1 MSCNNFWKK
10 SLKWI
15 GRIAFIVV
23 ALFLVFF
30 VVLFAY
36 FYYES
41 EYGRFEW
48 GDRSL
53 SKNVKV
59 HSFHDGKY
67 RVYNRC
73 TGKYTTPKVDWV
85 KPSID
90 DSLAV
95 YALHNKRGYI
105 NKKNG
110 EIVIDAER
118 NNYSKAWVFSEGLAA
133 VQKNGM
139 IGFINRKGEV
149 VIPFRYPYHGNP
161 LSSFV
166 FENGHCIVAD
176 TTGKCG
182 VINRKGE
189 WIIHPK
195 YDNIDAYEEYVI
207 ASSAGVRKQL
217 TYEEKTINSFVV
229 DNIKALTFTEKERYE
244 NKDGEIVYLDIEV
257 KTGLFS
263 YSVGGR
269 CGLMDA
275 NCRRLT
281 DPLYSRIIA
290 VDKNMYRALLLDS
303 YSEVILN
310 GRGEVM
316 K

>member
-1 MSCNNFWKK
+1 MNRKTKLIIGISVWTLISVIAAAAIIASCSENEP
-10 SLKWI
+10 
-15 GRIAFIVV
+15 IA
-23 ALFLVFF
+23 
-30 VVLFAY
+30 
-36 FYYES
+36 E
-41 EYGRFEW
+41 
-48 GDRSL
+48 
-53 SKNVKV
+53 
-59 HSFHDGKY
+59 
-67 RVYNRC
+67 
-73 TGKYTTPKVDWV
+73 
-85 KPSID
+85 KPSEEGLLLNDDLVAIKED
-90 DSLAV
+90 DGNITIKNTQTGEVTAEKIKFDWTSSSPNDSLGV
-95 YALHNKRGYI
+95 FCTDKKRGYY
-105 NKKNG
+105 NSYTGK
-110 EIVIDAER
+110 IVIPAQYR
-118 NNYSKAWVFSEGLAA
+118 RAWVFSEGLAA

>member
-1 MSCNNFWKK
+1 MNKKTKIIVGASVWGVILCVIIAAVIASCSQNEP
-10 SLKWI
+10 
-15 GRIAFIVV
+15 V
-23 ALFLVFF
+23 A
-30 VVLFAY
+30 
-36 FYYES
+36 E
-41 EYGRFEW
+41 
-48 GDRSL
+48 
-53 SKNVKV
+53 
-59 HSFHDGKY
+59 
-67 RVYNRC
+67 
-73 TGKYTTPKVDWV
+73 
-85 KPSID
+85 KPSDEGLLLNDDLVAIKESD
-90 DSLAV
+90 GNITIKNTQTGEVTAEKIKFDWTSASPNDSLGV
-95 YALHNKRGYI
+95 FCTDKKRGYY
-105 NKKNG
+105 NSYTGK
-110 EIVIDAER
+110 IVIPAQYR
-118 NNYSKAWVFSEGLAA
+118 RAWVFSEGLAA

-149 VIPFRYPYHGNP
+149 VIPFMYPYHGNP

-189 WIIHPK
+189 WIIQPK

-229 DNIKALTFTEKERYE
+229 DNIKALTYTEKERYE

>member
-1 MSCNNFWKK
+1 MNKKIKLIIGVCVWAVISIIAAAAIIASCSENEP
-10 SLKWI
+10 
-15 GRIAFIVV
+15 IA
-23 ALFLVFF
+23 
-30 VVLFAY
+30 
-36 FYYES
+36 E
-41 EYGRFEW
+41 
-48 GDRSL
+48 
-53 SKNVKV
+53 
-59 HSFHDGKY
+59 
-67 RVYNRC
+67 
-73 TGKYTTPKVDWV
+73 
-85 KPSID
+85 KPSEEGLLLNDDLVAIKED
-90 DSLAV
+90 DGNITIKNTQTGEVTAEKIKFDWTSSSPNDSLGV
-95 YALHNKRGYI
+95 FCTDKKRGYY
-105 NKKNG
+105 NSYTGK
-110 EIVIDAER
+110 IVIPAQYR
-118 NNYSKAWVFSEGLAA
+118 RAWVFSEGLAA

-139 IGFINRKGEV
+139 IGFINRKGDV

>member
-1 MSCNNFWKK
+1 MNKKIKLIIGVCVWAVISIIAAAAIIASCSENEP
-10 SLKWI
+10 
-15 GRIAFIVV
+15 IA
-23 ALFLVFF
+23 
-30 VVLFAY
+30 
-36 FYYES
+36 E
-41 EYGRFEW
+41 
-48 GDRSL
+48 
-53 SKNVKV
+53 
-59 HSFHDGKY
+59 
-67 RVYNRC
+67 
-73 TGKYTTPKVDWV
+73 
-85 KPSID
+85 KPSEEGLLLNDDLVAIKED
-90 DSLAV
+90 DGNITIKNTQTGEVTAEKIKFDWTSSSPNDSLGV
-95 YALHNKRGYI
+95 FCTDKKRGYY
-105 NKKNG
+105 NSYTGK
-110 EIVIDAER
+110 IVIPAQYR
-118 NNYSKAWVFSEGLAA
+118 RAWVFSEGLAA

-139 IGFINRKGEV
+139 IGFINRKGDV

-166 FENGHCIVAD
+166 FDNGHCIVAD

-189 WIIHPK
+189 WIIQPK

-229 DNIKALTFTEKERYE
+229 DNIKALTFMEKERYE

-310 GRGEVM
+310 GKGEVM

>member
-1 MSCNNFWKK
+1 MNKKIKLIIGVCVWAVISIIAASAIIASCSENEP
-10 SLKWI
+10 
-15 GRIAFIVV
+15 IA
-23 ALFLVFF
+23 
-30 VVLFAY
+30 
-36 FYYES
+36 E
-41 EYGRFEW
+41 
-48 GDRSL
+48 
-53 SKNVKV
+53 
-59 HSFHDGKY
+59 
-67 RVYNRC
+67 
-73 TGKYTTPKVDWV
+73 
-85 KPSID
+85 KPSEEGLLLNDDLVAIKED
-90 DSLAV
+90 DGNITIKNTQTGEVTAEKIKFDWTSSSPNDSLGV
-95 YALHNKRGYI
+95 FCTDKKRGYY
-105 NKKNG
+105 NSYTGK
-110 EIVIDAER
+110 IVIPAQYR
-118 NNYSKAWVFSEGLAA
+118 RAWVFSEGLAA

-139 IGFINRKGEV
+139 IGFINRKGDV

-166 FENGHCIVAD
+166 FDNGHCIVAD

-189 WIIHPK
+189 WIIQPQ

-229 DNIKALTFTEKERYE
+229 DNIKALTFMEKERYE
-244 NKDGEIVYLDIEV
+244 NKDGEIVYLDIDV

-275 NCRRLT
+275 DCRRLT

>member
-1 MSCNNFWKK
+1 MSKK
-10 SLKWI
+10 IKLII
-15 GRIAFIVV
+15 GVCVWVVISIIAASAII
-23 ALFLVFF
+23 ASC
-30 VVLFAY
+30 
-36 FYYES
+36 S
-41 EYGRFEW
+41 ENE
-48 GDRSL
+48 
-53 SKNVKV
+53 
-59 HSFHDGKY
+59 
-67 RVYNRC
+67 
-73 TGKYTTPKVDWV
+73 PIAE
-85 KPSID
+85 KPSDEGLLLNDDLVAIKEQD
-90 DSLAV
+90 GNITIKNTQTGEVTAEKIKFDWTSSSPNDSLGV
-95 YALHNKRGYI
+95 FCTDKKRGYY
-105 NKKNG
+105 NSYTGK
-110 EIVIDAER
+110 IVIPAQYR
-118 NNYSKAWVFSEGLAA
+118 RAWVFSEGLAA

-139 IGFINRKGEV
+139 IGFINRKGDV
-149 VIPFRYPYHGNP
+149 MIPFRYPYHGNP

-189 WIIHPK
+189 WIIQPK

>member
-1 MSCNNFWKK
+1 MKIIVGASVWGVILCVIIAAVIASCSQNEP
-10 SLKWI
+10 
-15 GRIAFIVV
+15 V
-23 ALFLVFF
+23 A
-30 VVLFAY
+30 
-36 FYYES
+36 E
-41 EYGRFEW
+41 
-48 GDRSL
+48 
-53 SKNVKV
+53 
-59 HSFHDGKY
+59 
-67 RVYNRC
+67 
-73 TGKYTTPKVDWV
+73 
-85 KPSID
+85 KPSDEGLLLNDDLVAIKESD
-90 DSLAV
+90 GNITIKNTQTGEVTAEKIKFDWTSASPNDSLGV
-95 YALHNKRGYI
+95 FCTDKKRGYY
-105 NKKNG
+105 NSYTGK
-110 EIVIDAER
+110 IVIPAQYR
-118 NNYSKAWVFSEGLAA
+118 RAWVFSEGLAA

-189 WIIHPK
+189 WIIQPK

-229 DNIKALTFTEKERYE
+229 DNIKALTYTEKERYE

>member
-1 MSCNNFWKK
+1 MSKK
-10 SLKWI
+10 IKLII
-15 GRIAFIVV
+15 GVCVWAVISIIAASAIIVSC
-23 ALFLVFF
+23 
-30 VVLFAY
+30 
-36 FYYES
+36 S
-41 EYGRFEW
+41 ENE
-48 GDRSL
+48 
-53 SKNVKV
+53 
-59 HSFHDGKY
+59 
-67 RVYNRC
+67 
-73 TGKYTTPKVDWV
+73 PIAE
-85 KPSID
+85 KPSDEGLLLNDDLVAIKEQD
-90 DSLAV
+90 GNITIKNTQTGEVTAEKIKFDWTSSSPSDSLGV
-95 YALHNKRGYI
+95 FCTDKKRGYY
-105 NKKNG
+105 NSYTGK
-110 EIVIDAER
+110 IVIPAQYR
-118 NNYSKAWVFSEGLAA
+118 RAWVFSEGLAA
-133 VQKNGM
+133 VQKSGM
-139 IGFINRKGEV
+139 IGFINRKGDV

-189 WIIHPK
+189 WIIQPK

-316 K
+316 R

>member
-1 MSCNNFWKK
+1 MNKKMKIIVGASVCGVILCVFIAAVIASCSQNEP
-10 SLKWI
+10 
-15 GRIAFIVV
+15 V
-23 ALFLVFF
+23 A
-30 VVLFAY
+30 
-36 FYYES
+36 E
-41 EYGRFEW
+41 
-48 GDRSL
+48 
-53 SKNVKV
+53 
-59 HSFHDGKY
+59 
-67 RVYNRC
+67 
-73 TGKYTTPKVDWV
+73 
-85 KPSID
+85 KPSDEGLLLNDDLVAIKESD
-90 DSLAV
+90 GNITIKNTQTGEVTAEKIKFDWTSASPNDSLGV
-95 YALHNKRGYI
+95 FCTDKKRGYY
-105 NKKNG
+105 NSYTGK
-110 EIVIDAER
+110 IVIPAQYR
-118 NNYSKAWVFSEGLAA
+118 RAWVFSEGLAA

-189 WIIHPK
+189 WIIQPK

-229 DNIKALTFTEKERYE
+229 DNIKALTYTEKERYE

>member
-1 MSCNNFWKK
+1 MNKKIKIIVGASVWGVILCVIIAAVIASCSQNEP
-10 SLKWI
+10 
-15 GRIAFIVV
+15 V
-23 ALFLVFF
+23 A
-30 VVLFAY
+30 
-36 FYYES
+36 E
-41 EYGRFEW
+41 
-48 GDRSL
+48 
-53 SKNVKV
+53 
-59 HSFHDGKY
+59 
-67 RVYNRC
+67 
-73 TGKYTTPKVDWV
+73 
-85 KPSID
+85 KPSDEGLLLNDDLVAIKESD
-90 DSLAV
+90 GNITIKNTQTGEVTAEKIKFDWTSASPNDSLGV
-95 YALHNKRGYI
+95 FCTDKKRGYY
-105 NKKNG
+105 NSYTGK
-110 EIVIDAER
+110 IVIPAQYR
-118 NNYSKAWVFSEGLAA
+118 RAWVFSEGLAA

-189 WIIHPK
+189 WIIQPK

-229 DNIKALTFTEKERYE
+229 DNIKALTYTEKERYE

>member
-1 MSCNNFWKK
+1 MNKKIKLIIGVCVWAVISIIATSAIIASCSENEP
-10 SLKWI
+10 
-15 GRIAFIVV
+15 IA
-23 ALFLVFF
+23 
-30 VVLFAY
+30 
-36 FYYES
+36 E
-41 EYGRFEW
+41 
-48 GDRSL
+48 
-53 SKNVKV
+53 
-59 HSFHDGKY
+59 
-67 RVYNRC
+67 
-73 TGKYTTPKVDWV
+73 
-85 KPSID
+85 KPSEEGLLLNDDLVAIKED
-90 DSLAV
+90 DGNITIKNTQTGEVTAEKIKFDWTSSSPNDSLGV
-95 YALHNKRGYI
+95 FCTDKKRGYY
-105 NKKNG
+105 NSYTGK
-110 EIVIDAER
+110 IVIPAQYR
-118 NNYSKAWVFSEGLAA
+118 RAWVFSEGLAA

-139 IGFINRKGEV
+139 IGFINRKGDV

-244 NKDGEIVYLDIEV
+244 NKDGEIIYLDIEV

-281 DPLYSRIIA
+281 EPLYSRIIA

-316 K
+316 R

>member
-1 MSCNNFWKK
+1 MNHKTKLIIGISVWTLISVIAAAAIIASCSENEP
-10 SLKWI
+10 
-15 GRIAFIVV
+15 IA
-23 ALFLVFF
+23 
-30 VVLFAY
+30 
-36 FYYES
+36 E
-41 EYGRFEW
+41 
-48 GDRSL
+48 
-53 SKNVKV
+53 
-59 HSFHDGKY
+59 
-67 RVYNRC
+67 
-73 TGKYTTPKVDWV
+73 
-85 KPSID
+85 KPSEEGLLLNDDLVAIKED
-90 DSLAV
+90 DGNITIKNTQTGEVTAEKIKFDWTSSSPNDSLGV
-95 YALHNKRGYI
+95 FCTDKKRGYY
-105 NKKNG
+105 NSYTGK
-110 EIVIDAER
+110 IVIPAQYR
-118 NNYSKAWVFSEGLAA
+118 RAWVFSEGLAA

>member
-1 MSCNNFWKK
+1 MNRKTKLIIGISVWTLISVIAAAAIIASCSENEP
-10 SLKWI
+10 
-15 GRIAFIVV
+15 IA
-23 ALFLVFF
+23 
-30 VVLFAY
+30 
-36 FYYES
+36 E
-41 EYGRFEW
+41 
-48 GDRSL
+48 
-53 SKNVKV
+53 
-59 HSFHDGKY
+59 
-67 RVYNRC
+67 
-73 TGKYTTPKVDWV
+73 
-85 KPSID
+85 KPSEEGLLLNDDLVAIKED
-90 DSLAV
+90 DGNITIKNTQTGEVTAEKIKFDWTSSSPNDSLGV
-95 YALHNKRGYI
+95 FCTDKKRGYY
-105 NKKNG
+105 NSYTGK
-110 EIVIDAER
+110 IVIPAQYR
-118 NNYSKAWVFSEGLAA
+118 RAWVFSEGLAA

-189 WIIHPK
+189 WIIHPN

-229 DNIKALTFTEKERYE
+229 DNIKALTFMEKERYE
-244 NKDGEIVYLDIEV
+244 NKDGEIVYLDIEI

>member
-1 MSCNNFWKK
+1 MNRKTKLIIGISVWTLISVIAAVAIIASCSENEP
-10 SLKWI
+10 
-15 GRIAFIVV
+15 IA
-23 ALFLVFF
+23 
-30 VVLFAY
+30 
-36 FYYES
+36 E
-41 EYGRFEW
+41 
-48 GDRSL
+48 
-53 SKNVKV
+53 
-59 HSFHDGKY
+59 
-67 RVYNRC
+67 
-73 TGKYTTPKVDWV
+73 
-85 KPSID
+85 KPSEEGLLLNDDLVAIKED
-90 DSLAV
+90 DGNITIKNTQTGEVTAEKIKFDWTSSSPNDSLGV
-95 YALHNKRGYI
+95 FCTDKKRGYY
-105 NKKNG
+105 NSYTGK
-110 EIVIDAER
+110 IVIPAQYR
-118 NNYSKAWVFSEGLAA
+118 RAWVFSEGLAA

-149 VIPFRYPYHGNP
+149 VIPFKYPYHGNP

-189 WIIHPK
+189 WIIHPN

>member
-1 MSCNNFWKK
+1 MNKKIKLIIGVCVWAVISVIAAAAIIASCSENEP
-10 SLKWI
+10 
-15 GRIAFIVV
+15 IA
-23 ALFLVFF
+23 
-30 VVLFAY
+30 
-36 FYYES
+36 E
-41 EYGRFEW
+41 
-48 GDRSL
+48 
-53 SKNVKV
+53 
-59 HSFHDGKY
+59 
-67 RVYNRC
+67 
-73 TGKYTTPKVDWV
+73 
-85 KPSID
+85 KPSEEGLLLNDDLVAIKED
-90 DSLAV
+90 DGNITIKNTQTGEVTAEKIKFDWTSSSPNDSLGV
-95 YALHNKRGYI
+95 FCTDKKRGYY
-105 NKKNG
+105 NSYTGK
-110 EIVIDAER
+110 IVIPAQYR
-118 NNYSKAWVFSEGLAA
+118 RAWVFSEGLAA

-139 IGFINRKGEV
+139 IGFINRKGDV

-189 WIIHPK
+189 WIIHPN

>member
-1 MSCNNFWKK
+1 MNKKIKLIIGVCVWAVISVIAAAAIIASCSENEP
-10 SLKWI
+10 
-15 GRIAFIVV
+15 IA
-23 ALFLVFF
+23 
-30 VVLFAY
+30 
-36 FYYES
+36 E
-41 EYGRFEW
+41 
-48 GDRSL
+48 
-53 SKNVKV
+53 
-59 HSFHDGKY
+59 
-67 RVYNRC
+67 
-73 TGKYTTPKVDWV
+73 
-85 KPSID
+85 KPSEEGLLLNDDLVAIKED
-90 DSLAV
+90 DGNITIKNTQTGEVTAEKIKFDWTSSSPNDSLGV
-95 YALHNKRGYI
+95 FCTDKKRGYY
-105 NKKNG
+105 NSYTGK
-110 EIVIDAER
+110 IVIPAQYR
-118 NNYSKAWVFSEGLAA
+118 RAWVFSEGLAA

-139 IGFINRKGEV
+139 IGFINRKGDV

-166 FENGHCIVAD
+166 FDNGHCIVAD

-189 WIIHPK
+189 WVIQPK

-229 DNIKALTFTEKERYE
+229 DNIKALTFMEKERYE

-310 GRGEVM
+310 GKGEVM

>member
-1 MSCNNFWKK
+1 MTKKTKLVLGISVWIVLLSVIIAAFVASCSVNEP
-10 SLKWI
+10 
-15 GRIAFIVV
+15 IA
-23 ALFLVFF
+23 
-30 VVLFAY
+30 
-36 FYYES
+36 E
-41 EYGRFEW
+41 
-48 GDRSL
+48 
-53 SKNVKV
+53 
-59 HSFHDGKY
+59 
-67 RVYNRC
+67 
-73 TGKYTTPKVDWV
+73 
-85 KPSID
+85 KPSDEGLLLNDDLVAIKED
-90 DSLAV
+90 DGNITIKNTETGEVTAEKIKFDWTSSSPNDSLGV
-95 YALHNKRGYI
+95 FCSDGKRGYY
-105 NKKNG
+105 NSYTGK
-110 EIVIDAER
+110 IVVPAQYR
-118 NNYSKAWVFSEGLAA
+118 RAWVFSEGLAA

-149 VIPFRYPYHGNP
+149 AIPFRYPYHGNP

-166 FENGHCIVAD
+166 FDNGHCIVAD

-182 VINRKGE
+182 VINKKGE
-189 WIIHPK
+189 WVIQPK

-207 ASSAGVRKQL
+207 ASSAGVRRQL
-217 TYEEKTINSFVV
+217 TYEEKVINSFVV
-229 DNIKALTFTEKERYE
+229 DNIKALTYTEKERYE

-310 GRGEVM
+310 SRGEVM

>member
-1 MSCNNFWKK
+1 MKIIVGASVWGVILCVIIAAVIASCSQNEP
-10 SLKWI
+10 
-15 GRIAFIVV
+15 V
-23 ALFLVFF
+23 A
-30 VVLFAY
+30 
-36 FYYES
+36 E
-41 EYGRFEW
+41 
-48 GDRSL
+48 
-53 SKNVKV
+53 
-59 HSFHDGKY
+59 
-67 RVYNRC
+67 
-73 TGKYTTPKVDWV
+73 
-85 KPSID
+85 KPSDEGLLLNDDLVAIKESD
-90 DSLAV
+90 GNITIKNTQTGEVTAEKIKFDWTSASPNDSLGV
-95 YALHNKRGYI
+95 FCTDKKRGYY
-105 NKKNG
+105 NSYTGK
-110 EIVIDAER
+110 IVIPAQYR
-118 NNYSKAWVFSEGLAA
+118 RAWVFSEGLAA

-149 VIPFRYPYHGNP
+149 AIPFKFPYHGNP

-189 WIIHPK
+189 WIIQPK
-195 YDNIDAYEEYVI
+195 YDNIDAYDEYVI

-229 DNIKALTFTEKERYE
+229 DNIRALTFTEKERYE

-275 NCRRLT
+275 NCKRLT
-281 DPLYSRIIA
+281 EPLYSRIIA

-310 GRGEVM
+310 GKGEVM

>member
-1 MSCNNFWKK
+1 MNRKTKLIIGISVWTLISVIAAAAIIASCSENEP
-10 SLKWI
+10 
-15 GRIAFIVV
+15 IA
-23 ALFLVFF
+23 
-30 VVLFAY
+30 
-36 FYYES
+36 E
-41 EYGRFEW
+41 
-48 GDRSL
+48 
-53 SKNVKV
+53 
-59 HSFHDGKY
+59 
-67 RVYNRC
+67 
-73 TGKYTTPKVDWV
+73 
-85 KPSID
+85 KPSEEGLLLNDDLVAIKED
-90 DSLAV
+90 DGNITIKNTQTGEVTAEKIKFDWTSSSPNDSLGV
-95 YALHNKRGYI
+95 FCTDKKRGYY
-105 NKKNG
+105 NSYTGK
-110 EIVIDAER
+110 IVIPAQYR
-118 NNYSKAWVFSEGLAA
+118 RAWVFSEGLAA

-149 VIPFRYPYHGNP
+149 VIPFKYPYHGNP

-310 GRGEVM
+310 GKGEVM

>member
-1 MSCNNFWKK
+1 MNKKIKLIIGVCVWAVISIIAASAIIASCSENEP
-10 SLKWI
+10 
-15 GRIAFIVV
+15 IA
-23 ALFLVFF
+23 
-30 VVLFAY
+30 
-36 FYYES
+36 E
-41 EYGRFEW
+41 
-48 GDRSL
+48 
-53 SKNVKV
+53 
-59 HSFHDGKY
+59 
-67 RVYNRC
+67 
-73 TGKYTTPKVDWV
+73 
-85 KPSID
+85 KPSEEGLLLNDDLVAIKED
-90 DSLAV
+90 DGNITIKNTQTGEVTAEKIKFDWTSSSPNDSLGV
-95 YALHNKRGYI
+95 FCTDKKRGYY
-105 NKKNG
+105 NSYTGK
-110 EIVIDAER
+110 IVIPAQYR
-118 NNYSKAWVFSEGLAA
+118 RAWVFSEGLAA

-139 IGFINRKGEV
+139 IGFINRKGDV

-166 FENGHCIVAD
+166 FDNGHCIVAD

-189 WIIHPK
+189 WIIQPK

-229 DNIKALTFTEKERYE
+229 DNIKALTFMEKERYE
-244 NKDGEIVYLDIEV
+244 NKDGEIVYLDIEI

-290 VDKNMYRALLLDS
+290 VDKNMYSALLLDS

>member
-1 MSCNNFWKK
+1 MSKK
-10 SLKWI
+10 IKLII
-15 GRIAFIVV
+15 GVCVWAVISIIAASAIIVSC
-23 ALFLVFF
+23 
-30 VVLFAY
+30 
-36 FYYES
+36 S
-41 EYGRFEW
+41 ENE
-48 GDRSL
+48 
-53 SKNVKV
+53 
-59 HSFHDGKY
+59 
-67 RVYNRC
+67 
-73 TGKYTTPKVDWV
+73 PIAE
-85 KPSID
+85 KPSDEGLLLNDDLVAIKEQD
-90 DSLAV
+90 GNITIKNTQTGEVTAEKIKFDWTSSSPNDSLGV
-95 YALHNKRGYI
+95 FCTDKKRGYY
-105 NKKNG
+105 NSYTGK
-110 EIVIDAER
+110 IVIPAQYR
-118 NNYSKAWVFSEGLAA
+118 RAWVFSEGLAA

-139 IGFINRKGEV
+139 IGFINRKGDV

-189 WIIHPK
+189 WIIQPK

-244 NKDGEIVYLDIEV
+244 NKDGEIVYLEIEV

-316 K
+316 R

>member
-1 MSCNNFWKK
+1 MSKK
-10 SLKWI
+10 IKLII
-15 GRIAFIVV
+15 GVCVWAVISIIAASAIIVSC
-23 ALFLVFF
+23 
-30 VVLFAY
+30 
-36 FYYES
+36 S
-41 EYGRFEW
+41 ENE
-48 GDRSL
+48 
-53 SKNVKV
+53 
-59 HSFHDGKY
+59 
-67 RVYNRC
+67 
-73 TGKYTTPKVDWV
+73 PIAE
-85 KPSID
+85 KPSDEGLLLNDDLVAIKEQD
-90 DSLAV
+90 GNITIKNTQTGEVTAEKIKFDWTSSSPNDSLGV
-95 YALHNKRGYI
+95 FCTDKKRGYY
-105 NKKNG
+105 NSYTGK
-110 EIVIDAER
+110 IVIPAQYR
-118 NNYSKAWVFSEGLAA
+118 RAWVFSEGLAA

-139 IGFINRKGEV
+139 IGFINRKGDV

-189 WIIHPK
+189 WIIQPK

>member
-1 MSCNNFWKK
+1 MNKRYK
-10 SLKWI
+10 III
-15 GRIAFIVV
+15 GACVW
-23 ALFLVFF
+23 ALIGIVFF
-30 VVLFAY
+30 SAIVASCSQNEPVA
-36 FYYES
+36 E
-41 EYGRFEW
+41 
-48 GDRSL
+48 
-53 SKNVKV
+53 
-59 HSFHDGKY
+59 
-67 RVYNRC
+67 
-73 TGKYTTPKVDWV
+73 
-85 KPSID
+85 KPSEEGLLLNDDLVAIKESD
-90 DSLAV
+90 GNITIKNTQTGEVTAEKIKFDWTSSSPNDSLGV
-95 YALHNKRGYI
+95 FCTDKKRGYY
-105 NKKNG
+105 NSYTGK
-110 EIVIDAER
+110 IVIPAQYR
-118 NNYSKAWVFSEGLAA
+118 RAWVFSEGLAA

-166 FENGHCIVAD
+166 FDNGHCIVAD

-189 WIIHPK
+189 WIIQPK

-207 ASSAGVRKQL
+207 ASSAGVRRQL
-217 TYEEKTINSFVV
+217 TYEEKVINSFVV
-229 DNIKALTFTEKERYE
+229 DNIKALTYTEQERYE
-244 NKDGEIVYLDIEV
+244 NKEGEIVYLDIEV

-281 DPLYSRIIA
+281 RPLYSRIIA

-310 GRGEVM
+310 AKGEVM

>member
-1 MSCNNFWKK
+1 MNRKTKLIIGISVWTLISVIAAAAIIASCSENEP
-10 SLKWI
+10 
-15 GRIAFIVV
+15 IA
-23 ALFLVFF
+23 
-30 VVLFAY
+30 
-36 FYYES
+36 E
-41 EYGRFEW
+41 
-48 GDRSL
+48 
-53 SKNVKV
+53 
-59 HSFHDGKY
+59 
-67 RVYNRC
+67 
-73 TGKYTTPKVDWV
+73 
-85 KPSID
+85 KPSEEGLLLNDDLVAIKED
-90 DSLAV
+90 DGNITIKNTQTGEVTAEKIKFDWTSSSPNDSLGV
-95 YALHNKRGYI
+95 FCTDKKRGYY
-105 NKKNG
+105 NSYTGK
-110 EIVIDAER
+110 IVIPAQYR
-118 NNYSKAWVFSEGLAA
+118 RAWVFSEGLAA

-189 WIIHPK
+189 WIIHPN

-229 DNIKALTFTEKERYE
+229 DNIKVLTFTEKERYE